1 MNTNNKKTIKKM
13 LGILVAIVVFAFPIS
28 TAFASDN
35 TSTSTTEPY
44 YCDEGGSHHRRNVGQ
59 IGWCNSVEEAENAIT
74 KYFNEHPNLKHYTIA
89 KCSCGKYT
97 AYITEP
103 NPDIPIIHTHSWD
116 NGVVTREATC
126 TEKGII
132 TYTCSGCDEI
142 RTEDI
147 AEINHNYVS
156 LVISPTC
163 TEEGYTIHTCETC
176 KGYYIDS
183 KTDATGHD
191 YQYVANNDG
200 THNKVCTVC
209 GDTVVENCNK
219 VAEGDH
225 YICNDCSARY
235 EDTTKPTEPNPDIPV
250 IHTHSWDNG
259 VVTKEAT
266 CTEKGIITYTC
277 SGCDEIRT
285 EDIAEINHNYVSLV
299 ISPTCTEEGYTIHTC
314 ETCKGYYID
323 SKTDATGHDY
333 QYVANNDGT
342 HNKVCTACGDAVVE
356 NCNKVA
362 EGDHYI
368 CSDCSARYE
377 DTAKPTEPST
387 ELPTEP
393 TTDTVTKPTTSEPST
408 KLPTEPTTDTVT
420 KPNETVTGEDNIEV
434 SDEAK
439 TENKA
444 VTEGENGITAN
455 EDKNTEQKSP
465 STGAELIDTGDNTS
479 MNILFLGAGL
489 VMTVA
494 VAVIL
499 MKVRKEESSS
509 L

>member
-1 MNTNNKKTIKKM
+1 MNTNNKKTIKKI
-13 LGILVAIVVFAFPIS
+13 LAILVAIVVFAFPIS

-44 YCDEGGSHHRRNVGQ
+44 YCDEGGSHHRREVGQ
-59 IGWCNSVEEAENAIT
+59 IGWHSTSDEAFTATMEYISANGGSG
-74 KYFNEHPNLKHYTIA
+74 NYTMSR
-89 KCSCGKYT
+89 CSCGKYT
-97 AYITEP
+97 AYIT
-103 NPDIPIIHTHSWD
+103 
-116 NGVVTREATC
+116 
-126 TEKGII
+126 
-132 TYTCSGCDEI
+132 
-142 RTEDI
+142 
-147 AEINHNYVS
+147 
-156 LVISPTC
+156 IS
-163 TEEGYTIHTCETC
+163 
-176 KGYYIDS
+176 
-183 KTDATGHD
+183 
-191 YQYVANNDG
+191 
-200 THNKVCTVC
+200 
-209 GDTVVENCNK
+209 
-219 VAEGDH
+219 
-225 YICNDCSARY
+225 
-235 EDTTKPTEPNPDIPV
+235 EDTS
-250 IHTHSWDNG
+250 HTHSWDNG

-285 EDIAEINHNYVSLV
+285 EDIAEINHNYVPLV
-299 ISPTCTEEGYTIHTC
+299 VSPTCTEEGYTIHTC

-377 DTAKPTEPST
+377 DTTKPTEPST

-393 TTDTVTKPTTSEPST
+393 TTDTVTKPTTTEPST
-408 KLPTEPTTDTVT
+408 ELPSKPTTDTVT
-420 KPNETVTGEDNIEV
+420 KPNEAVTGEDNIEV

-444 VTEGENGITAN
+444 VTEGDNGTTAN
-455 EDKNTEQKSP
+455 EDKDAEQKSP

-489 VMTVA
+489 VMAVA
-494 VAVIL
+494 VAVVLTKI
-499 MKVRKEESSS
+499 RKEESSS